1 MKISIRFLIVTLN
14 MSRMCWS
21 TFKLSGHVLFF
32 LTSALFLYNTD
43 TQIKITYLRKS
54 VIAKD
59 KFIPIRD
66 NHDEVEN

>member
-1 MKISIRFLIVTLN
+1 
-14 MSRMCWS
+14 MCWS